1 MSLTESIVSQCF
13 GQVPTLS
20 PVAAALPLTKLE
32 HMSKTRRLSQS
43 NCRFLAHPAHF
54 QELRLSDWS
63 GVGLVAAALSPPPPN
78 GVPFWREY
86 PALQMDKLK
95 PNRKVVS
102 SPQSID
108 RINVIISE
116 NWDEIWSIVQQRERA
131 VQAIYRQKL
140 RSVLQKCNDIW

>member
-1 MSLTESIVSQCF
+1 
-13 GQVPTLS
+13 
-20 PVAAALPLTKLE
+20 
-32 HMSKTRRLSQS
+32 
-43 NCRFLAHPAHF
+43 
-54 QELRLSDWS
+54 
-63 GVGLVAAALSPPPPN
+63 
-78 GVPFWREY
+78 
-86 PALQMDKLK
+86 MDKLK

>member
-1 MSLTESIVSQCF
+1 
-13 GQVPTLS
+13 
-20 PVAAALPLTKLE
+20 
-32 HMSKTRRLSQS
+32 
-43 NCRFLAHPAHF
+43 
-54 QELRLSDWS
+54 
-63 GVGLVAAALSPPPPN
+63 
-78 GVPFWREY
+78 
-86 PALQMDKLK
+86 MDKLK

-116 NWDEIWSIVQQRERA
+116 NWDKIWSIVQQMERA

>member
-1 MSLTESIVSQCF
+1 
-13 GQVPTLS
+13 
-20 PVAAALPLTKLE
+20 
-32 HMSKTRRLSQS
+32 
-43 NCRFLAHPAHF
+43 
-54 QELRLSDWS
+54 
-63 GVGLVAAALSPPPPN
+63 
-78 GVPFWREY
+78 
-86 PALQMDKLK
+86 MDKLK

-102 SPQSID
+102 LPQSID